1 MATLSDLN
9 IVIGATI
16 DDFEAKMGTVQS
28 GLGRLSDIAKSAGAS
43 LSASITLPL
52 GLLAG
57 AAVVAFGKIDS
68 LTRGLN
74 AISTTDV
81 AAQGV
86 TGLQAIADA
95 ASQTKERLALLQ
107 EIAKAPG
114 IGFEQAVQGDIR
126 LRAVGIS
133 AGQSAAILKE
143 FANAIALTGGGAA
156 QLDSVTVQLGQMAA
170 KGKVLAQDLRPIIE
184 AAPAVAAALKN
195 LYGTVDSETISKSL
209 EKQGKSS
216 TDFINQLTDVLAKTP
231 RVTGGLANTLENLQQ
246 AGTQSLAKLG
256 AALNQS
262 FNLDANLGKL
272 ADYIT
277 ELADKFAALD
287 PGTQKLIFG
296 FVGITA
302 AVGPVLF
309 AIGTIGAVIGPLTVG
324 FGLLGG
330 AATIAWTAITG
341 PIGLVVAGLV
351 LVGAAA
357 FAIREKFGS
366 FTQAAQ
372 ALGAYLLQLTVGPLE
387 TLRAALAL
395 LGFPLLSTVIGAA
408 ADKVQL
414 LAIRLG
420 LLSETAQKSKG
431 IFEFFGTLPQE
442 APDYFSAADVA
453 AKKHILTLK
462 ELQEQLA
469 AALQNRFNDAQAGRS
484 TTADDADIARI
495 RALIAEFKQLPG
507 HASAAEKAL
516 AKLRA
521 ELKSLTALDSIL
533 AAPADGV
540 QVVER
545 RIKTLETGLKN
556 LLDAGVSPSSKAFR
570 AFADE
575 ALNLNQGLAK
585 LQASS
590 QLDFKV
596 TAQVKLPETLG
607 EKISGLLGTELANH
621 PILVPLQL
629 APLKLDFAQ
638 DIANASLAI
647 GTAFSQ
653 NNASALA
660 FGKGFNR
667 LAADADTLQQAL
679 AKLISAGIN
688 PLDPAFKRLAADY
701 AEAQKASKAYA
712 EAQRVDAEASQAVQQ
727 ALVSAVSGIA
737 EALGSAL
744 AGAANVG
751 DSLIKSLLNTVGT
764 VATRLGELAIGIGL
778 GVQGIRLALS
788 SLNPVAAL
796 AAGVALLALGS
807 FAKSA
812 ASSIGAS
819 PTGSGGSGGSTPTVS
834 APRSTFTPTV
844 APLAAANGTPS
855 IYTHKV
861 EFTLSGSQLT
871 GALAIEADRIG
882 RVTGRR
888 G

>member
-607 EKISGLLGTELANH
+607 DTIRGLLGTELANQ
-621 PILVPLQL
+621 PILVPLKL